1 MIGVVIRDVELLVL
15 GMLIVALPFI
25 IITAVMKAARKN
37 ETNPKGWFPDP
48 DVPGQYRYF
57 DGEQWTELHTTGE
70 QAPPNNSGQAP
81 PTT

>member
-1 MIGVVIRDVELLVL
+1 MIRDVELLVL

-25 IITAVMKAARKN
+25 IITAIMKAARKT

-48 DVPGQYRYF
+48 ENPGQYRYF
-57 DGEQWTELHTTGE
+57 DGEQWTQLHTTGD

-81 PTT
+81 PTS